1 VSERV
6 STHPIR
12 ELSPEGTA
20 VLDRVRAISLA
31 LSGAVEKLAWG
42 TATFRAGDRMFAHFN
57 DNHHNDGRIAV
68 WCAAPPGAQE
78 TLIDAAP
85 GRFFRP
91 PYVGH
96 KGWVGIDLGPEV
108 DWDEVA
114 WVLENACRSVA
125 SRKLLAGLE
134 DTRTN

>member
-1 VSERV
+1 MNDRI
-6 STHPIR
+6 STHPVK
-12 ELSPEGTA
+12 ELSLDGA
-20 VLDRVRAISLA
+20 AALDRVRTISLS
-31 LSGAVEKLAWG
+31 LPGAVEKLAWG

-57 DNHHNDGRIAV
+57 DDHHNDGRIAV

-96 KGWVGIDLGPEV
+96 KGWVGIDLGPSV

-114 WVLENACRSVA
+114 WVLESAYRCVA
-125 SRKLLAGLE
+125 SKKLLAELE
-134 DTRTN
+134 GSCAD

>member
-1 VSERV
+1 MNERV

-12 ELSPEGTA
+12 GLSPAGA
-20 VLDRVRAISLA
+20 AALDRVRTISLA
-31 LSGAVEKLAWG
+31 LPGAVEKLAWG
-42 TATFRAGDRMFAHFN
+42 TATFRAGNRMFAHFN
-57 DNHHNDGRIAV
+57 DDHHNDGRIAV
-68 WCAAPPGAQE
+68 WCAAPPGAQD

-96 KGWVGIDLGPEV
+96 KGWVGIDLVPES

-114 WVLENACRSVA
+114 WVVESAYRCVA
-125 SRKLLAGLE
+125 SKKLLAGL
-134 DTRTN
+134 DGARKR